1 MRSSSGRKPMSPP
14 TIALSVP
21 WPSPVR
27 ANDPCSSMRAR
38 SGVPPTR
45 HRASSPSRQAPAVWL
60 DDGPTMTGP
69 MMSSRETI
77 GRYPAFRLSARR
89 SSGCRYWPVYDV
101 LTSATCSGVP
111 AATAAFRAEID
122 DPVRRLDHV
131 QIVLDHQHGVAA
143 IDQPMEHFQQQ
154 PDVLEMQPGRRL
166 VEDVERP
173 AGIALRKL
181 GRELDPLR
189 LAARK

>member
-1 MRSSSGRKPMSPP
+1 
-14 TIALSVP
+14 
-21 WPSPVR
+21 
-27 ANDPCSSMRAR
+27 MRAR

-69 MMSSRETI
+69 MMSRRDTI

-111 AATAAFRAEID
+111 AATTVPPRSPPSGPRSMIQSAVLITS
-122 DPVRRLDHV
+122 RLCS
-131 QIVLDHQHGVAA
+131 ITSTVLP

-173 AGIALRKL
+173 AGITLR
-181 GRELDPLR
+181 
-189 LAARK
+189 